1 MRKTRK
7 AVKEKDKVSGSKS
20 VVEHLEE
27 LRKRIIISVVSF
39 FGLFMVIISV
49 PGFTDSF
56 GLRIMKL
63 LQEYILNNIRGG
75 AALNLVF
82 LDPLEPVF
90 TVLKLSSLVTLVVLA
105 PLFLYQAYAYLKP
118 AFTGKTGKH
127 LGAFI
132 LGSEILFLLG
142 AVFSL
147 YFLIPA
153 SFNILIRFGLS
164 TGAGPVLSMG
174 KFFDMFFWMF
184 LLFTLP
190 FELPVLI
197 GVLSKTGIVTVRM
210 LGKIRKPAYLGLAI
224 FCAAVTPD
232 PTPFSMLILWGL
244 LLILFE
250 FGVFLSH
257 IFEKGES
264 KWV

>member
-7 AVKEKDKVSGSKS
+7 AVKEKDKVSCSKS

-82 LDPLEPVF
+82 LDPLE
-90 TVLKLSSLVTLVVLA
+90 
-105 PLFLYQAYAYLKP
+105 P